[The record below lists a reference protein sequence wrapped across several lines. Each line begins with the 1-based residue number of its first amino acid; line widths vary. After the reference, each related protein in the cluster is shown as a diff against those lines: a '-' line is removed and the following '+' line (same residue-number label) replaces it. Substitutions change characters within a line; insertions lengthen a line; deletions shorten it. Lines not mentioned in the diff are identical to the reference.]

1 MSDKSMGLNVG
12 AVVAGAT
19 CRQLERLNGEGEI
32 LVIGV
37 VDQESVVER
46 FLWERKESDS
56 ARTTFGISPN
66 AFEGIES
73 CLCATWTQL
82 VS

>member
-1 MSDKSMGLNVG
+1 MGLNVG

-37 VDQESVVER
+37 VDQEPVVER
-46 FLWERKESDS
+46 FLDAAGIVAGGNKR
-56 ARTTFGISPN
+56 ARRSRG
-66 AFEGIES
+66 
-73 CLCATWTQL
+73 
-82 VS
+82 

>member
-1 MSDKSMGLNVG
+1 MGLNVG

-37 VDQESVVER
+37 VDQESVIER
-46 FLWERKESDS
+46 FLWERKKSNS
-56 ARTTFGISPN
+56 ARTTFN
-66 AFEGIES
+66 
-73 CLCATWTQL
+73 
-82 VS
+82 